1 VDRLVRRIDRD
12 REGQRTMKPSAGN
25 KWLKEENRWST

>member
-1 VDRLVRRIDRD
+1 MDSLVRRIDKY
-12 REGQRTMKPSAGN
+12 REGQGTVKQLAGN